1 MAIKIWNHQS
11 IYRNI
16 ALYKMGLT
24 KTANFTERQ
33 NQLALMLKALAH
45 PARIAILDHLLKANE
60 CITGGLVEVTGLS
73 QATTSQHLRELK
85 EAGLLKGTIDGTAMN
100 YCIDQVKWKEY
111 SAILKTF
118 FIDVKFDETCC

>member
-1 MAIKIWNHQS
+1 
-11 IYRNI
+11 
-16 ALYKMGLT
+16 MGLT

-33 NQLALMLKALAH
+33 NQLAQLLKALAH
-45 PARIAILDHLLKANE
+45 PARIAIIDHLIRANE
-60 CITGGLVEVTGLS
+60 CITGDLVDVLGLS

-85 EAGLLKGTIDGTAMN
+85 EVGLLKGTIEGNAMN

-111 SAILKTF
+111 AAILSAF

>member
-1 MAIKIWNHQS
+1 
-11 IYRNI
+11 
-16 ALYKMGLT
+16 
-24 KTANFTERQ
+24 
-33 NQLALMLKALAH
+33 MLKALAH

-60 CITGGLVEVTGLS
+60 CITGDLMSVTGLS

-85 EAGLLKGTIDGTAMN
+85 EIGLLKGTIDGTAMN

-111 SAILKTF
+111 STILKTF